1 MVTEIIYPEL
11 SYEVNGLC
19 FKVHKELGRFKSER
33 SYADALETKLQEKG
47 ITYVREK
54 ALLPSFK
61 GELDRR
67 NIPDF
72 VIEGIMILDAKAK
85 RALSRD
91 DYFQMKR
98 YLSSAHMRLGLLVNF
113 QEVRLYPK
121 RIVN

>member
-1 MVTEIIYPEL
+1 MGTEIIYPEL
-11 SYEVNGLC
+11 SYELTGAC

-33 SYADALETKLQEKG
+33 SYADALEVKLQEKG
-47 ITYVREK
+47 IGYEREK

-61 GELDRR
+61 GERERR
-67 NIPDF
+67 NVPDF
-72 VIEGIMILDAKAK
+72 IIEGIIILDAKAK

-98 YLSSAHMRLGLLVNF
+98 YLSSAHLRLGILVNF
-113 QEVRLYPK
+113 QEIRLYPK